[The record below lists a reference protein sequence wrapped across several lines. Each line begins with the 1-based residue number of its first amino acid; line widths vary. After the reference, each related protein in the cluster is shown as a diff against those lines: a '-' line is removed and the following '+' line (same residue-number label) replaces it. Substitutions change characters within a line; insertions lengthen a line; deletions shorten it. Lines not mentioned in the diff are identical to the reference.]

1 MSSFGFLAVP
11 CVPAV
16 PRAWACIDA
25 SWVWHSIFDKWFHW
39 LVLANWW
46 IHFVTVFLVVKFLM
60 NLTKNNFECFQ
71 WSTCSADYFGIFSPL
86 CGCFGRK
93 GGNTPF
99 PYQVPNG
106 AGRCQEPTDQCL
118 GESHISG
125 CHTIPTYQQVKTYT
139 SYETVDVLRK
149 SQAWRSETIIL
160 TERYRYRRNMAKS
173 YSTTWCQLNL
183 AMPRDRCASNAY
195 VLS

>member
-1 MSSFGFLAVP
+1 M
-11 CVPAV
+11 
-16 PRAWACIDA
+16 
-25 SWVWHSIFDKWFHW
+25 
-39 LVLANWW
+39 
-46 IHFVTVFLVVKFLM
+46 TVFLVVKFLM

-86 CGCFGRK
+86 RGCFGRK

-99 PYQVPNG
+99 PRRMVYLSSINYHT
-106 AGRCQEPTDQCL
+106 RCQTEL
-118 GESHISG
+118 GVARSQQINVWERVILVDT
-125 CHTIPTYQQVKTYT
+125 CHTIPMYQQVKTYT

-173 YSTTWCQLNL
+173 YSTT
-183 AMPRDRCASNAY
+183 
-195 VLS
+195 

>member
-16 PRAWACIDA
+16 PRAWACINA
-25 SWVWHSIFDKWFHW
+25 SWVWHSIFDNWFHW

-99 PYQVPNG
+99 PRRMVYLSSINYHT
-106 AGRCQEPTDQCL
+106 RCQTEL
-118 GESHISG
+118 GVARS
-125 CHTIPTYQQVKTYT
+125 QQINVW
-139 SYETVDVLRK
+139 ERVILVDVIRY
-149 SQAWRSETIIL
+149 QRINRSKRIRHMRPWT
-160 TERYRYRRNMAKS
+160 
-173 YSTTWCQLNL
+173 YSEKARHGEARQ
-183 AMPRDRCASNAY
+183 
-195 VLS
+195 